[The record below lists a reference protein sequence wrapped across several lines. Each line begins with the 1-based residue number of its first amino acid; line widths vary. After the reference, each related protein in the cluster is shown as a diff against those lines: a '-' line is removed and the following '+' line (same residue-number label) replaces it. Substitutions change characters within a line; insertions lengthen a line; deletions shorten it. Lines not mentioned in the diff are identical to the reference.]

1 AGCSQ
6 LPRRQGGELRTRLV
20 LTIYSASKKPSAASI
35 IGEDACVMGIEL
47 RSESSDDAAII
58 YCSGELKAGEEG
70 HSLRATVAEWL
81 RRRRQVTVDLGNV
94 EYMDSGG
101 LGILV
106 SLYSIART
114 AGATLKY
121 VNLVTR
127 VDYSKPSRQV

>member
-1 AGCSQ
+1 MWTCN
-6 LPRRQGGELRTRLV
+6 RTRFVSQFTLE
-20 LTIYSASKKPSAASI
+20 SNKPYVASI
-35 IGEDACVMGIEL
+35 KGGLCVMGIEL

-58 YCSGELKAGEEG
+58 YCSGEVKAGEEG
-70 HSLRATVAEWL
+70 HSLRTTVAEWL

-94 EYMDSGG
+94 EYIDSGG

-106 SLYSIART
+106 SLYPIART

-127 VDYSKPSRQV
+127 VDYSRPSKQV